1 MPPGPQRWTA
11 LRAGGAEVRLIEHL
25 CAALYGLGI
34 DNLEVETT
42 AMEMPAG
49 DGSAKT
55 FTVPFLDA
63 GLRELDAPRRRPS
76 NSSGRSS

>member
-1 MPPGPQRWTA
+1 M
-11 LRAGGAEVRLIEHL
+11 VEHL

-42 AMEMPAG
+42 AMEMPVG

-63 GLRELDAPRRRPS
+63 GLRELDAPRRTIATQAADHRD
-76 NSSGRSS
+76 GDAT